1 MTDYWGNNNL
11 EVLLDSGHSLA
22 VLELD
27 VCAITRSCL
36 LLESRLR
43 YLRNDF
49 DQGQIFPQCSLRL
62 QKGKS

>member
-1 MTDYWGNNNL
+1 M
-11 EVLLDSGHSLA
+11 

-27 VCAITRSCL
+27 VCALHRSCL

-49 DQGQIFPQCSLRL
+49 DQGQIFFQCRILDFLAEMVELPNREVFIRVTRNHID
-62 QKGKS
+62 